1 MLNINQINTCIANFE
16 KDIHLLNNRR
26 KEFLDYIRDIE
37 NAEKQEDLDYV
48 LKNLQNRGLTIPLNT
63 YKKNPFYELMNNITK
78 EISSDETKLHKII
91 EEIDVL
97 EKESEALENKIYYS
111 DLSDRMWTYRD
122 IYINENGFEK
132 DAGRAYFEELVG
144 MVEVQKIKE
153 FELEDYGFSFV
164 TFDRIIANNEKNK
177 G

>member
-1 MLNINQINTCIANFE
+1 MLNINQIDTCIANFE
-16 KDIHLLNNRR
+16 KDIDLLNNSK

-37 NAEKQEDLDYV
+37 NAEQQEDLDYV
-48 LKNLQNRGLTIPLNT
+48 LKSLQNRGLTISLNK

-97 EKESEALENKIYYS
+97 EKEKDELKNKIYYS
-111 DLSDRMWTYRD
+111 DLSDKMWTYKD
-122 IYINENGFEK
+122 VYINENGFEK
-132 DAGRAYFEELVG
+132 DDGTAYFEELVG

-164 TFDRIIANNEKNK
+164 TFDRIIANNEENK
-177 G
+177 D